1 MKCGIP
7 FSVAFKPDGTKYRNE
22 RAIDQRNHVHDRNAR
37 IPAGAGQDVDWMR
50 RGEARRGMWAT
61 VVATLTLIVHAEIRQ
76 AECLHVLL
84 ESHHLKANHPI
95 QPSNNAT
102 ETCRQTTQRATA
114 WANHSLRNCTNGRC
128 RLPTYRELAR

>member
-1 MKCGIP
+1 
-7 FSVAFKPDGTKYRNE
+7 
-22 RAIDQRNHVHDRNAR
+22 
-37 IPAGAGQDVDWMR
+37 
-50 RGEARRGMWAT
+50 MWAA
-61 VVATLTLIVHAEIRQ
+61 VVAALTLIVHAEIRQ

-84 ESHHLKANHPI
+84 ESHHLKSNHPI